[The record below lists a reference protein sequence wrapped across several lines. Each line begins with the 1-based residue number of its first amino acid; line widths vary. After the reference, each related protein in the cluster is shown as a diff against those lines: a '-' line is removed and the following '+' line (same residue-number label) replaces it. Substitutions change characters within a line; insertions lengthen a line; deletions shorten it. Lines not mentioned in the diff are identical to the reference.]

1 MKRGIIMVKYMGS
14 RPSFSKQKGQNN
26 TYLKTECKPTYIT
39 VTRWGNPSYKVT
51 KGFRRLP

>member
-1 MKRGIIMVKYMGS
+1 MVKYMGS
-14 RPSFSKQKGQNN
+14 RPSFSKQRGQNN
-26 TYLKTECKPTYIT
+26 TYLKTEHKPTYIT